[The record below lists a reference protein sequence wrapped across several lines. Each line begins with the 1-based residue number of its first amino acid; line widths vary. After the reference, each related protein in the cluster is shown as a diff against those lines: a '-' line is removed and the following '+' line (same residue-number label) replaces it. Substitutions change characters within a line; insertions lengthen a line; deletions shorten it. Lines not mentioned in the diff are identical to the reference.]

1 MEQYTASL
9 LLSVSLCRWLVA
21 EVADGLVAEMTIG
34 RGVNLVFWPAI
45 VSGALALLVKY
56 LAVLRVVPVC
66 KILSGCLG
74 VLLVSWYI
82 DRTLKHNAYLMVR
95 AVGVALVLGAVLGL
109 FMVSEE
115 GAPKRQARV
124 AAPSAPEQVAQS
136 EYLPHGD

>member
-21 EVADGLVAEMTIG
+21 EVADGLVAELTFG
-34 RGVNLVFWPAI
+34 HGVNLVFWPAI
-45 VSGALALLVKY
+45 VSGSLALLVKY

-66 KILSGCLG
+66 KILTGCLG

-82 DRTLKHNAYLMVR
+82 DRTLKHNVYLMVR

-115 GAPKRQARV
+115 GVPKHQARA
-124 AAPSAPEQVAQS
+124 AAPSAPEQVAQA
-136 EYLPHGD
+136 EYLSHRD